1 MARHLARTVFGVFD
15 ASQVASAALRVVS
28 VSVWFAPLLPEELE
42 LLLLELLL
50 PEELELLLLELLEE
64 LELELLE
71 LLEEV
76 ALLLPLALLEELELE
91 LELLLEA
98 LLLPLLGAIGGAT
111 GSLGGGLDA
120 YTLEKFRSR
129 RVPPWRSIS
138 AALARM

>member
-1 MARHLARTVFGVFD
+1 MHHTVGD
-15 ASQVASAALRVVS
+15 AGGGTSVLLGTPSPPS
-28 VSVWFAPLLPEELE
+28 SKTVSVWFAPLLPEELE
-42 LLLLELLL
+42 LLLLGLLL
-50 PEELELLLLELLEE
+50 PDELELLLLELLEE
-64 LELELLE
+64 LELEL
-71 LLEEV
+71 
-76 ALLLPLALLEELELE
+76 LELE

>member
-1 MARHLARTVFGVFD
+1 MHHTVGD
-15 ASQVASAALRVVS
+15 AGGGTSVLLGTPSPPS
-28 VSVWFAPLLPEELE
+28 SKTVSVWFAPLLPEELE
-42 LLLLELLL
+42 LLLLGLLLPDELELLL
-50 PEELELLLLELLEE
+50 LGLLLPDELELLLLELLEE

-71 LLEEV
+71 L
-76 ALLLPLALLEELELE
+76 E
-91 LELLLEA
+91 LELLLDA